1 MEQYKSL
8 GRTASENTH
17 LNPAASGTRRRIK
30 NSWWWFRWMV
40 CSIQSWRRLNPWWWG
55 SEKWLLDD
63 HRRIRLSSS
72 RCTKS
77 QTVHAERRNISY
89 SNEVHRR
96 YQNNNTHTSLDV
108 FLEKQIEDYWNVDG
122 EKELSDAWTGFTRFI
137 LLNERPPDGYTWSER
152 RLTRKQNTS
161 RPDDI
166 WPDMWTRV
174 SDAAKKVAK
183 QRWAI
188 EKPKLDNARQ
198 LRGIHFIETRRWR
211 VQAHNQSRSKKV
223 GSTDDSSDALQNT
236 NKKQWEDPPQ
246 CWETQDK
253 ICLYCWWRR
262 KHETKARRA
271 VHKSHQ
277 TKIVSL
283 RKGWILWIITVLF
296 TSSFRCLKQWKFQ
309 MRRQQWK
316 KHGTNWRKFRHGS
329 WQESET
335 RKMWSLKQGIRNKKK
350 KGLYPSRDLHW
361 IVPPILLRRVPLPH
375 QVRLHRKVRGL
386 LELRGS
392 KVSKMSGLE
401 TPSDAQTKYL
411 GPEPLLC
418 HAKACN
424 WVPVDGWNPCFA
436 ELWPTAEISDK
447 EKAYFADGD
456 KVWVLAAEGRCFP
469 TPESIVNLS
478 PVARKTRAGSLLLST
493 VLNDEKESGACVSL
507 LGKCHRLA
515 MTACTE
521 NRPTWHTT
529 PRSQADV
536 TVRRFP
542 WQSMRTPLQCVY
554 TEYTPTPCMTYI
566 QSVHKHARMWMR
578 ACGSSQDGWVVSS
591 LRA

>member
-17 LNPAASGTRRRIK
+17 LNPAASGTRRRIT

-77 QTVHAERRNISY
+77 QIVHAERRNISY

-96 YQNNNTHTSLDV
+96 YQNNTHTSLDV

-137 LLNERPPDGYTWSER
+137 FLNERPPDGYTWSER

-236 NKKQWEDPPQ
+236 KKKQWEDPPQ
-246 CWETQDK
+246 YWETQDK

-262 KHETKARRA
+262 KHETKARRSSTQISPNQDRITEKGMNSMNHYSL
-271 VHKSHQ
+271 VHKFIPMPQAMKLPDAKAAVEKDMGQIGENSGMAADKSQ
-277 TKIVSL
+277 KQE
-283 RKGWILWIITVLF
+283 
-296 TSSFRCLKQWKFQ
+296 RCDRW
-309 MRRQQWK
+309 
-316 KHGTNWRKFRHGS
+316 
-329 WQESET
+329 
-335 RKMWSLKQGIRNKKK
+335 
-350 KGLYPSRDLHW
+350 
-361 IVPPILLRRVPLPH
+361 
-375 QVRLHRKVRGL
+375 
-386 LELRGS
+386 S
-392 KVSKMSGLE
+392 KV
-401 TPSDAQTKYL
+401 
-411 GPEPLLC
+411 
-418 HAKACN
+418 
-424 WVPVDGWNPCFA
+424 
-436 ELWPTAEISDK
+436 
-447 EKAYFADGD
+447 
-456 KVWVLAAEGRCFP
+456 
-469 TPESIVNLS
+469 
-478 PVARKTRAGSLLLST
+478 
-493 VLNDEKESGACVSL
+493 
-507 LGKCHRLA
+507 
-515 MTACTE
+515 
-521 NRPTWHTT
+521 
-529 PRSQADV
+529 
-536 TVRRFP
+536 
-542 WQSMRTPLQCVY
+542 
-554 TEYTPTPCMTYI
+554 
-566 QSVHKHARMWMR
+566 
-578 ACGSSQDGWVVSS
+578 
-591 LRA
+591 